1 MIVLQANKYDI
12 YTRVSKYVDWI
23 EMKILQNG
31 GMSACGYV
39 LENSFV
45 TENGT
50 GFQDGEN
57 IDMKKTRGKLCRSL

>member
-50 GFQDGEN
+50 GFQ
-57 IDMKKTRGKLCRSL
+57 